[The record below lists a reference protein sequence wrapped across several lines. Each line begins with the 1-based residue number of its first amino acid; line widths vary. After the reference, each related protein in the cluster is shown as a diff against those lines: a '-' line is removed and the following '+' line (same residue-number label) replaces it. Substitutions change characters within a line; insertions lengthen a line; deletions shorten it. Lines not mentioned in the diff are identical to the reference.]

1 MKDGRQQEHA
11 MLKPTHTLA
20 TIILAAS
27 LAACGGAPTP
37 TDTIANDASASAAGA
52 AVNAT
57 DEAANAGSTITA
69 HYDCKPAMSVA
80 VAYDNSDPG
89 LPKARVTL
97 DGKDYDMVIARSG
110 SGARYATDT
119 GRSAGMT
126 LIWWNKGNDGT
137 LLEGKAGAPASAEE
151 TIIATCTGKG

>member
-1 MKDGRQQEHA
+1 
-11 MLKPTHTLA
+11 MLKPAPILA
-20 TIILAAS
+20 AIILAAS
-27 LAACGGAPTP
+27 LTACGGAPTP
-37 TDTIANDASASAAGA
+37 ADTIANDANAID
-52 AVNAT
+52 AVGNAT
-57 DEAANAGSTITA
+57 DEAGDAGSTITA
-69 HYDCKPAMSVA
+69 HYDCKPAMSVD
-80 VAYDNSDPG
+80 VVYDNSDPS
-89 LPKARVTL
+89 LPKAKVTL
-97 DGKDYDMVIARSG
+97 DGKDYDMAIARSG